1 MKKILLLLLICF
13 SIISKSYS
21 FIIRDS
27 EIESVVKK
35 LVSPIAKAANQNS
48 EKLKIIIIN
57 DNNANAFVTPGQK
70 IFIFSGLISNSKS
83 PNELEGVL
91 AHELGHITGKHH
103 VRIYEQL
110 GKARIISIVGI
121 ILGGAATLATGDSD
135 ALAAIGG
142 GAQTLSQRSF
152 LNFSR
157 AQEGSADQSGFRF
170 LKDSNKSICGII
182 SFLEFL
188 QSQETLGMQDE
199 YMRSHPVTG
208 KRIFDAQM
216 AAKGEN
222 CNEPK
227 NSIQEIKEYKF
238 IQAKLYGFINPE
250 NTIKIIN
257 DSEYFDQDQKDY
269 ALAIANYK
277 LLNLKE
283 GNFLINKLIK
293 KYPNNPYFYE
303 LKAQMLRDNGYIK
316 ESINNYLKAIKI
328 KPDDS
333 LMLIELSQAQ
343 INEESPNNLL
353 NAIKNLKKASIV
365 ENQNEKLW
373 YLLSV
378 AYGRNNEMSKSRY
391 ASAYSA
397 YLKGDD
403 VRALNFI
410 KKAKKIV
417 KKNSVEWNKLDNLES
432 IIKK

>member
-1 MKKILLLLLICF
+1 MKKILLLLLIFF

-27 EIESVVKK
+27 EIENVIKK

-57 DNNANAFVTPGQK
+57 DDNANAFVTPGQK

-103 VRIYEQL
+103 VRLYEQL
-110 GKARIISIVGI
+110 EKARIISIVGL
-121 ILGGAATLATGDSD
+121 ILGGAATLATGDAD

-142 GAQTLSQRSF
+142 GAQSLSERSF
-152 LNFSR
+152 LSFSR
-157 AQEGSADQSGFRF
+157 VQEGAADQSGFRF
-170 LKDSNKSICGII
+170 LKNSNKSICGII

-188 QSQETLGMQDE
+188 QSQETLGIQYE
-199 YMRSHPVTG
+199 YMRSHPVTR

-216 AAKGEN
+216 AAEGEN
-222 CNEPK
+222 CNESK
-227 NSIQEIKEYKF
+227 NSIKEIKEYKF
-238 IQAKLYGFINPE
+238 IQAKLYGFTNPE

-277 LLNLKE
+277 LLNLKK

-293 KYPNNPYFYE
+293 KYPNNPYFHE

-316 ESINNYLKAIKI
+316 ESINNYLKAIEI
-328 KPDDS
+328 IPNDS
-333 LMLIELSQAQ
+333 LMLIELAQAQ
-343 INEESPNNLL
+343 INEESSNNLL
-353 NAIKNLKKASIV
+353 NAIKNLKKASLT

-378 AYGRNNEMSKSRY
+378 AYGRNNEMSKSKY

-410 KKAKKIV
+410 QKAKKLV

-432 IIKK
+432 KIKK